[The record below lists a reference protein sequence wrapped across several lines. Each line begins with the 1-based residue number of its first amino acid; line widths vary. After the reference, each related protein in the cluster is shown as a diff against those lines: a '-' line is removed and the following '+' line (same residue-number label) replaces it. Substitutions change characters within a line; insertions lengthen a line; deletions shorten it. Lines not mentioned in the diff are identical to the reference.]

1 MKDGQQEIT
10 VTDFS
15 DVAVQKAVRSSG
27 YLHPL
32 TLYPPVIGIGAGVVA
47 ILFGVEVLFYLAAI
61 GILAGIGNA
70 TLRIFFLRDKVALN
84 FQRIKR
90 KALAEQARRATE
102 ELESNLLELGRERA
116 AKQVKSL
123 KDTFF
128 RFKEKLVS
136 QIGKDKPEYEQYL
149 GSAEVM
155 YLAALNNL
163 KAVADNER
171 DKRLIDVED
180 SKRRIDELKAEQKR
194 GIRDNTDE
202 IDAQERQIRSCELAE
217 QNSRDLIAEVEGS
230 LTALTEVTRSL
241 SEITATRESMR
252 HNVTQAMKKFHHIA
266 DRNKQIFDR
275 VARSWQQLQARY

>member
-1 MKDGQQEIT
+1 MKNIQQEIT

-15 DVAVQKAVRSSG
+15 EVAVQKAVRSSG

-47 ILFGVEVLFYLAAI
+47 ILFGLEALFYLAAL
-61 GILAGIGNA
+61 GILAGVVNA
-70 TLRIFFLRDKVALN
+70 ALRIFFLRDKIALN
-84 FQRIKR
+84 FQRLKR
-90 KALAEQARRATE
+90 KSLAEQARRATK
-102 ELESNLLELGRERA
+102 ELESSLLELGRERA
-116 AKQVKSL
+116 AKQVKYL

-180 SKRRIDELKAEQKR
+180 SKDRIEELKREHQE

-202 IDAQERQIRSCELAE
+202 IDAQKRQIRAFELAE
-217 QNSRDLIAEVEGS
+217 ENSRDLIAEVESS
-230 LTALTEVTRSL
+230 LTALTEITRSL

-275 VARSWQQLQARY
+275 VARSWQQMQAKY

>member
-1 MKDGQQEIT
+1 MKDIPPEIT

-15 DVAVQKAVRSSG
+15 AAAAQKAVRSAG

-47 ILFGVEVLFYLAAI
+47 ILFGIEILFYLAAI
-61 GILAGIGNA
+61 GIVAGIGNA
-70 TLRIFFLRDKVALN
+70 MIRIFFLRDKIALN
-84 FQRIKR
+84 FQRMKR
-90 KALAEQARRATE
+90 KALAEQARRATA
-102 ELESNLLELGRERA
+102 ELEQNLLELGRERA

-136 QIGKDKPEYEQYL
+136 QIGKDKSEYEQYL

-180 SKRRIDELKAEQKR
+180 SRRRIEELKVEQKQS
-194 GIRDNTDE
+194 IRDNTDE
-202 IDAQERQIRSCELAE
+202 IDAQKRQIRAFELAE
-217 QNSRDLIAEVEGS
+217 QNSRDLVAEVEGS

-241 SEITATRESMR
+241 SEISATRESMR
-252 HNVTQAMKKFHHIA
+252 HSVTQAMKKFHHIA

-275 VARSWQQLQARY
+275 VARSWQQLQAKY

>member
-1 MKDGQQEIT
+1 MKNIQPEIT

-15 DVAVQKAVRSSG
+15 DTAVQKAVRGAG

-47 ILFGVEVLFYLAAI
+47 ILFGFETLLYLAAL
-61 GILAGIGNA
+61 GVLAGIGNA
-70 TLRIFFLRDKVALN
+70 AVRIFFLRDKIALN
-84 FQRIKR
+84 FQRMKR

-163 KAVADNER
+163 KAVAENER

-180 SKRRIDELKAEQKR
+180 SQRRIDELKAEQKR

-202 IDAQERQIRSCELAE
+202 IDAQERQIRSFKLAD

-275 VARSWQQLQARY
+275 VARSWQQLQAKY

>member
-1 MKDGQQEIT
+1 MKDIRQEIT

-15 DVAVQKAVRSSG
+15 DEAIKKTVRSTG
-27 YLHPL
+27 FLHPL
-32 TLYPPVIGIGAGVVA
+32 TLYPPVIGIGSGVVA
-47 ILFGVEVLFYLAAI
+47 ILFGFEALFYLATL

-70 TLRIFFLRDKVALN
+70 TLRIFFLRDKIALK
-84 FQRIKR
+84 FQRMKR
-90 KALAEQARRATE
+90 KALAEQARRTTE

-116 AKQVKSL
+116 AKQVKYL

-136 QIGKDKPEYEQYL
+136 QVGKDKPEYEQYL

-180 SKRRIDELKAEQKR
+180 SRRRIEELKIEQKE
-194 GIRDNTDE
+194 GKRDNTDE
-202 IDAQERQIRSCELAE
+202 IDAQEGQIKAFELAE
-217 QNSRDLIAEVEGS
+217 KNSRDLIAEVEGS
-230 LTALTEVTRSL
+230 ITALTEVTRSL

-275 VARSWQQLQARY
+275 VARSWQQMQARY

>member
-1 MKDGQQEIT
+1 MKDIQQEIT

-15 DVAVQKAVRSSG
+15 EAVVKKAVRSAG

-32 TLYPPVIGIGAGVVA
+32 TVYPPVIGIGAGVVA
-47 ILFGVEVLFYLAAI
+47 ILFGFEILFYLTAI

-70 TLRIFFLRDKVALN
+70 TLRLFFLRDKIAIS
-84 FQRIKR
+84 FQRLQR

-102 ELESNLLELGRERA
+102 ELESNLSELGRERA
-116 AKQVKSL
+116 AKQVKYL

-128 RFKEKLVS
+128 RFKEKLVT

-163 KAVADNER
+163 RAVADNER

-180 SKRRIDELKAEQKR
+180 SKRRIEELKREHKQ
-194 GIRDNTDE
+194 GLRDNTEE
-202 IDAQERQIRSCELAE
+202 IDAQQRQVKSFELAE
-217 QNSRDLIAEVEGS
+217 ENSRDLIAEVEGS
-230 LTALTEVTRSL
+230 LTALTEVTRAL

-275 VARSWQQLQARY
+275 VARSWQQMQAKY

>member
-1 MKDGQQEIT
+1 MKDIQQGIT

-15 DVAVQKAVRSSG
+15 DEAVKKAVKSTG
-27 YLHPL
+27 LLHPM
-32 TLYPPVIGIGAGVVA
+32 TLYPPVLGISAGVVA
-47 ILFGVEVLFYLAAI
+47 ILFGFETLFYLAAL

-70 TLRIFFLRDKVALN
+70 ILRMFFLKDKIALN
-84 FQRIKR
+84 FQRMQR

-102 ELESNLLELGRERA
+102 ELELSLLELGRERA
-116 AKQVKSL
+116 AKQVKYL

-180 SKRRIDELKAEQKR
+180 SKRRIEELKVEQKE

-202 IDAQERQIRSCELAE
+202 IDAQERQIRAFELAE
-217 QNSRDLIAEVEGS
+217 QNSRDLVAEVEGS
-230 LTALTEVTRSL
+230 ITALTEITRSL

-275 VARSWQQLQARY
+275 VARSWQQMQARY